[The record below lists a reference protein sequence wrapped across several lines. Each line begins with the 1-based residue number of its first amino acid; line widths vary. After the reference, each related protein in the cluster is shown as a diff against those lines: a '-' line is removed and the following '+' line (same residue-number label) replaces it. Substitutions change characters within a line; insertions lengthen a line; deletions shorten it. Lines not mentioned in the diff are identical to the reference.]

1 MIKSEN
7 EKNKLTEGQRWENMR
22 NEQNEIKAFFFYLLK
37 EKKDRSIDDQV

>member
-7 EKNKLTEGQRWENMR
+7 EKNKLTEGQRWENTR
-22 NEQNEIKAFFFYLLK
+22 NEKNEIKAFFYLLK